1 MYYQLLN
8 NNQITMFKKFIWLEW
23 KSFTRA
29 SSFATNVALKVFM
42 IIIALYFTAMFL
54 AMGVGSFYIIRE
66 SLNLDPMVV
75 VSKFAVYYF
84 VADLLFRYF
93 LQKIPVI
100 NIRPLLTLPIKRG
113 TIVNFALGKTAISF
127 FNIMHAFFF
136 VPFSV
141 VLLIEGYDP
150 VSVVLWHI
158 SMMALIYAN
167 NFLNILV
174 DDKDWI
180 FWIVAAVL
188 VGLGLTQYYNLFDI
202 TVVTEVFFYGLYS
215 TYYLWLIPVAV
226 LAGLYYMCFKL
237 FTKELYLDTGLKGKH
252 EIAETQDYTWL
263 NQFGTLG
270 TFLKNDIR
278 LIRRNK
284 RSKTTIMMSFFFLF
298 YGLFFFTGAL
308 EMYDG
313 PFWGMFAGIFVTGGF
328 MMTFGQFVPSWDSA
342 YYSLMMSQNIQYREY
357 ISSKWWLIVIGTSIS
372 ALLSVFYLYF
382 GLDTYLLLLAGAVY
396 NIGVNSHIVLLAGA
410 FIKTPID
417 LTTSKQAFGDKRAF
431 NLKALLITMPK
442 MLVPMALYGIGFY
455 TISPTAGAVF
465 VAVAGV
471 LGFALRNKVFAQIEK
486 IYKRE
491 KYSTLSAYKQ
501 KN

>member
-1 MYYQLLN
+1 
-8 NNQITMFKKFIWLEW
+8 MFKKFIWLEW

-29 SSFATNVALKVFM
+29 SSFATDMAIKVFM
-42 IIIALYFTAMFL
+42 IIIGLFFTAMFL
-54 AMGVGSFYIIRE
+54 MMGFFSFDIIKE
-66 SLNLDPMVV
+66 TMHQDPLIV
-75 VSKFAVYYF
+75 VSKFAIYYMVF
-84 VADLLFRYF
+84 DLLFRYF

-113 TIVNFALGKTAISF
+113 TIVNFALGKTALSY

-136 VPFSV
+136 VPFSI
-141 VLLIEGYDP
+141 VLLREGYDP

-158 SMMALIYAN
+158 GMMALIYSN

-180 FWIVAAVL
+180 FYTVAAIL
-188 VGLGLTQYYNLFDI
+188 LGLGLTQYYDLFDI
-202 TVVTEVFFYGLYS
+202 TAVTEVFFYGLYS
-215 TYYLWLIPVAV
+215 TYYMWLIPAAI
-226 LAGLYYMCFKL
+226 LGGLYYLCFKL

-263 NQFGTLG
+263 NQFGLMG
-270 TFLKNDIR
+270 TFLKNDIK

-284 RSKTTIMMSFFFLF
+284 RSRTTIMMSCFFLF
-298 YGLFFFTGAL
+298 YGLFFYTGAI
-308 EMYDG
+308 EVYNG

-342 YYSLMMSQNIQYREY
+342 YYPLMMSQNIQYREY
-357 ISSKWWLIVIGTSIS
+357 IASKWWLIVIGTTIS
-372 ALLSVFYLYF
+372 AILSAGYLYF

-410 FIKTPID
+410 YIKTPID
-417 LTTSKQAFGDKRAF
+417 LTTSKQAFGDKKAF

-455 TISPTAGAVF
+455 TISPTAGAIF

-471 LGFALRNKVFAQIEK
+471 LGFAFKNKVFAQIEK
-486 IYKRE
+486 IYKSE
-491 KYSTLSAYKQ
+491 KYGTLAAYKQ

>member
-1 MYYQLLN
+1 
-8 NNQITMFKKFIWLEW
+8 MFKKFIWLEW
-23 KSFTRA
+23 KAFTRA
-29 SSFATNVALKVFM
+29 SSFATNVAIKVFM
-42 IIIALYFTAMFL
+42 ILGALYFTAIFL
-54 AMGVGSFYIIRE
+54 ALGIWAFYLIQE
-66 SLNLDPMVV
+66 GLNQDPLVV

-84 VADLLFRYF
+84 VGDLLLRYF

-127 FNIMHAFFF
+127 FNIIHAFFF
-136 VPFSV
+136 IPFSV
-141 VLLIEGYDP
+141 VLIIEGYDP

-158 SMMALIYAN
+158 GMMALIYSN
-167 NFLNILV
+167 NFINVLV

-180 FWIVAAVL
+180 FWTVAALV
-188 VGLGLTQYYNLFDI
+188 VGLGAIQYYGYFDI
-202 TVVTEVFFYGLYS
+202 TIVTSVFYHGLYA
-215 TYYLWLIPVAV
+215 TYYMFLVPLVL
-226 LAGLYYMCFKL
+226 LAGLYYTCFKL
-237 FTKELYLDTGLKGKH
+237 FTREMYLDTGLKGKH

-270 TFLKNDIR
+270 TFLKNDIK

-284 RSKTTIMMSFFFLF
+284 RSKTTIMMSCFFLF
-298 YGLFFFTGAL
+298 YGLFFFTGAI
-308 EMYDG
+308 EVYQG
-313 PFWGMFAGIFVTGGF
+313 PFWSMFAGIFVTGGF

-342 YYSLMMSQNIQYREY
+342 YYPLMMSQNIQYREY
-357 ISSKWWLIVIGTSIS
+357 ISSKWWLIVIGTSLS

-417 LTTSKQAFGDKRAF
+417 LSSSKQAFGDKKAF
-431 NLKALLITMPK
+431 NLKALLISLPK

-455 TISPTAGAVF
+455 TISPNAGAIF
-465 VAVAGV
+465 VAVAGI

-486 IYKRE
+486 IYKKE
-491 KYSTLSAYKQ
+491 KYGTLAAYKQ